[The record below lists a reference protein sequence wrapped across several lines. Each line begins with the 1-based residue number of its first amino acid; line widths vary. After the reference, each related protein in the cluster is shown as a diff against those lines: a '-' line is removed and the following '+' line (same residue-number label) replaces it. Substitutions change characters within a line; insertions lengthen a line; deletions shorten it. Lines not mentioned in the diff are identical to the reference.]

1 MSFEID
7 IWQELALAPT
17 QDKKTVKRAYAKKL
31 KITSPEKDP
40 EGFKKLRWAYEQ
52 ILNELNSSTNIAPE
66 APAIV
71 EPLQN
76 NEQSLEVNKPAEK
89 EPVNLIDE
97 IIRSLSY
104 SLEEQAIAYFEE
116 MNSHDE
122 LASIM
127 VRQAFEHAV
136 FSYLYQVES
145 NDKWPANFV
154 TLFVNTLGLAQLAEQ
169 DRKLAQHLDYFY
181 FRMVCKDNNWTETQ
195 YRAHQD
201 LLNKVNDVLIS
212 IRVTLFDDGEAAAI
226 STLDKY
232 MTQGVFNDHQF
243 VVEFRTRFLNE
254 LNQYFPSTYPY
265 ELAQRLETCLHIQD
279 VEKDD
284 YFKDAINNL
293 KERKAASLEVKKFRD
308 FAAKHPHSAK
318 GICYRVILGQ
328 RTLSN
333 NITAKARFIYKELL
347 NFQKHLPSFSE
358 KAKHFELVNDK
369 ALDDINDWMQ
379 AIKSTNGQNF
389 KKAPEDFKPLT
400 TILKQWGI
408 VLAILSFVVVSYLGL
423 DYLQFIPDFKSK
435 DKLMGIGYLNLLGV
449 VSWALGALYYLYGR
463 FIEHNIYGLRHQILL
478 NPELRKKVITGLFV
492 SSILLSA
499 LLDYWHLI
507 SVYAVMLL
515 IVGYV
520 FLSIQLSVVLLVL
533 PFFPAMGAAKLI
545 GVYVEGTPN
554 VLLHTIMAWLLYAG
568 YLGINHWKYKL
579 NPGTSP
585 HLLATWTVL
594 ATLFSLVTVYA
605 YQ

>member
-7 IWQELALAPT
+7 IWQELELAPT
-17 QDKKTVKRAYAKKL
+17 QDKKFVKRAYAKKL

-52 ILNELNSSTNIAPE
+52 VLNELDSSTNIAPE
-66 APAIV
+66 VPAVV
-71 EPLQN
+71 EPLPN
-76 NEQSLEVNKPAEK
+76 NDQSLEVNKPVEK
-89 EPVNLIDE
+89 ESVNLIDE

-104 SLEEQAIAYFEE
+104 SLEEQAIAYLEE

-127 VRQAFEHAV
+127 VRQAFEHGV
-136 FSYLYQVES
+136 YSYLYNVDS
-145 NDKWPANFV
+145 NEKWPADFV
-154 TLFVNTLGLAQLAEQ
+154 TLFVNSLGLVQLAEQ
-169 DRKLAQHLDYFY
+169 DRKVAQHLDYFY
-181 FRMVCKDNNWTETQ
+181 FRTVCKENNWTEAE
-195 YRAHQD
+195 YHAHQE

-212 IRVTLFDDGEAAAI
+212 IRVSLFDDGEAAAI
-226 STLDKY
+226 SELDKY
-232 MTQGVFNDHQF
+232 IAQGVFNEHQF
-243 VVEFRTRFLNE
+243 VIEFRARFLNE

-265 ELAQRLETCLHIQD
+265 ELAQKLEVCLRIEE

-284 YFKDAINNL
+284 YFKDAMINI

-308 FAAKHPHSAK
+308 FAAKYPHSAK

-333 NITAKARFIYKELL
+333 SITAKARFIYKELS
-347 NFQKHLPSFSE
+347 NFQKQFSSFSE
-358 KAKHFELVNDK
+358 TARHFEFVNDE
-369 ALDDINDWMQ
+369 ALNEINEWMQ
-379 AIKSTNGQNF
+379 AVKSTNGKNF
-389 KKAPEDFKPLT
+389 KKSPEDFKPLT
-400 TILKQWGI
+400 TILKQWSV
-408 VLAILSFVVVSYLGL
+408 VLALLSIVVVSYIGL

-435 DKLMGIGYLNLLGV
+435 DKLAGIGYLNLLGV
-449 VSWALGALYYLYGR
+449 VSWGLGALYYLYGKI
-463 FIEHNIYGLRHQILL
+463 IEHNIYGLRYQILL
-478 NPELRKKVITGLFV
+478 NPELRKKVIIGLLL

-499 LLDYWHLI
+499 LLDNWNLI

-520 FLSIQLSVVLLVL
+520 FLSAQLSIILLVL
-533 PFFPAMGAAKLI
+533 PFFPAMGAAKLL
-545 GVYVEGTPN
+545 GVYVEGEPSL
-554 VLLHTIMAWLLYAG
+554 LLHTIMIWLIYAG
-568 YLGINHWKYKL
+568 YVGINHWKYKFM
-579 NPGTSP
+579 PGTSP

-594 ATLFSLVTVYA
+594 ATLLSLVSVYA